1 MNTGNKE
8 KINTDDLIDIR
19 DVVINPAL
27 NKEERITSFVNQ
39 IRNPLCYKYG
49 DYVIQIS
56 FNEDDER
63 TIDRCFEDY
72 LQNL

>member
-8 KINTDDLIDIR
+8 KININDLADIR

-27 NKEERITSFVNQ
+27 NKEERIKSFVNQ
-39 IRNPLCYKYG
+39 IKNPLCYKYG
-49 DYVIQIS
+49 DYIVKIS
-56 FNEDDER
+56 FSKDDER

>member
-8 KINTDDLIDIR
+8 KININDLADIR

-27 NKEERITSFVNQ
+27 NKEERIKSFVNQ
-39 IRNPLCYKYG
+39 IKNPLCYKYG
-49 DYVIQIS
+49 DYIVKIS
-56 FNEDDER
+56 FSEDDER